1 MTIAAPKSPRA
12 LLRALREVLAQRA
25 GAQARLDRVVQL
37 VGSAMAA
44 EVCSIYVLRADELL
58 ELGAT
63 MGLNPNAVHNT
74 RLRVGEGL
82 VGTVANAAR
91 PLNLTDAPAHP
102 NFAYRPETGE
112 DPFKSFLG
120 VPILRGGRPRGVLV
134 VQNQIERQYSE
145 EDVEALE
152 TVAMVL
158 AEMLA
163 ATEFLEMRGAE
174 GTAAQPDLP
183 LTLEG
188 IKLAPG
194 ISTGTA
200 VLHEPRVRITKL
212 IAEDSESELD
222 RLGDAV
228 ASLRAA
234 IDQTLRSEDPIF
246 AGTPLEVM
254 ETYRMFA
261 HDKGWLTRLQEAVR
275 SGLTAEAA
283 VERVQN
289 ETRAKMMRHRD
300 RYVRER
306 YSDLDDLANRLLRH
320 LTGKAGAE
328 AEIEGQIVLVAHHMG
343 PADLLDYDH
352 TKLAGVLVEEGT
364 ANSHVA
370 IVARALNIPMLG
382 GLADIADQVGH
393 GDRVIVDAELGE
405 AHIRPQDQLIEAFNE
420 KLALSE
426 ERRARFDAIRD
437 LPAETE
443 GGVRVDLMM
452 NAGLL
457 YDLPHLREV
466 GADGIGLFRT
476 ELQFMVSR
484 TFPRLAAQT
493 DLYAEVLNVAEGK
506 PVTFRT
512 LDLGGDKVLPYLQAA
527 EEENPAMGWRAL
539 RFALDRPGLLR
550 YQLRAMLAAGA
561 GRDLR
566 LMFPMVSEVD
576 EFVCARALVDQEL
589 DWRQGRGYEQ
599 PASIQ
604 VGCMLEVP
612 SLAWQLDALL
622 PIVDFLSLGTNDLM
636 QFLFAADRGNARVAD
651 RYDFLSPAVLSLVRH
666 VAMRADNHGVP
677 VTVCGEAA
685 GKPLEALALIG
696 SGIRSLSVPAGA
708 VGPVKLMVRSLHLE
722 ELEPFVGTLLER
734 PDRSVREELKTFAV
748 QNGINL

>member
-1 MTIAAPKSPRA
+1 MTIASPQTPRA
-12 LLRALREVLAQRA
+12 LMRALREVLAQKA
-25 GAQARLDRVVQL
+25 GAQARLDRVVAH
-37 VGSAMAA
+37 VGSSMAA

-63 MGLNPNAVHNT
+63 VGLNPNAVHNT

-82 VGTVANAAR
+82 VGTVASAAR

-134 VQNQIERQYSE
+134 VQNQIERQYAE

-174 GTAAQPDLP
+174 GAAAQPDQP
-183 LTLEG
+183 LTLAGSVLASG
-188 IKLAPG
+188 IA
-194 ISTGTA
+194 TGAA

-212 IAEDSESELD
+212 IAEDVEAELK
-222 RLGDAV
+222 RLDGAI
-228 ASLRAA
+228 AALRQS
-234 IDQTLRSEDPIF
+234 IDQTLRRDDPII

-254 ETYRMFA
+254 EAYRMFA
-261 HDKGWLTRLQEAVR
+261 HDKGWLARLQEAVR

-283 VERVQN
+283 VERVHN
-289 ETRAKMMRHRD
+289 ETRAKMLRHRD

-306 YSDLDDLANRLLRH
+306 YADLDDLANRLLRH
-320 LTGKAGAE
+320 LTGRAGAE
-328 AEIEGQIVLVAHHMG
+328 AEIGDRVILVAHHMG

-352 TKLAGVLVEEGT
+352 EKIGGVLVEEGT
-364 ANSHVA
+364 ASSHVA
-370 IVARALNIPMLG
+370 IVARALDIPMLG
-382 GLADIADQVGH
+382 GLRDIADQIAG
-393 GDRVIVDAELGE
+393 GDQIIIDGEQGE
-405 AHIRPQDQLIEAFNE
+405 AHVRPQAQLVTAFE
-420 KLALSE
+420 QKFSLSE
-426 ERRARFDAIRD
+426 ERRARFDALRD
-437 LPAETE
+437 LPADTAD
-443 GGVRVDLMM
+443 GVHIDLSM

-457 YDLPHLREV
+457 FDLPHLAET

-484 TFPRLAAQT
+484 TFPRLKAQT
-493 DLYAEVLNVAEGK
+493 DLYSEVLAAAGDR

-512 LDLGGDKVLPYLQAA
+512 LDFGGDKILPYVDTV

-550 YQLRAMLAAGA
+550 YQLRAMMAAGA
-561 GRDLR
+561 DHDLR

-576 EFVCARALVDQEL
+576 EFVRARALVDREL
-589 DWRQGRGYEQ
+589 EWRRDRKY
-599 PASIQ
+599 PLPKSVK

-612 SLAWQLDALL
+612 SLAWQLDTLF
-622 PIVDFLSLGTNDLM
+622 PIIDFLSVGTNDLL
-636 QFLFAADRGNARVAD
+636 QFLFAADRANARVTE
-651 RYDFLSPAVLSLVRH
+651 RYDFLSPAVLSFIRH
-666 VAMRADNHGVP
+666 VVTKAENHGVE
-677 VTVCGEAA
+677 VTICGEAA

-696 SGIRSLSVPAGA
+696 LGVRSLSVPASS
-708 VGPVKLMVRSLHLE
+708 VGPVKLMVRDLQLT
-722 ELEPFVGTLLER
+722 ELEPLVASFLDR
-734 PDRSVREELKTFAV
+734 ADRSLRAELEAFAEE
-748 QNGINL
+748 NSIMC

>member
-1 MTIAAPKSPRA
+1 MTILAPSSPRA
-12 LLRALREVLAQRA
+12 LLRALREVLAQKA
-25 GAQARLDRVVQL
+25 GAQARLDRVVKL
-37 VGSAMAA
+37 VASAMAA
-44 EVCSIYVLRADELL
+44 EVCSIYVLRTDELL
-58 ELGAT
+58 ELAAT
-63 MGLNPNAVHNT
+63 IGLNPNAVHNA

-91 PLNLTDAPAHP
+91 ALNLTDAPAHP
-102 NFAYRPETGE
+102 NFAYLPETGE
-112 DPFKSFLG
+112 DPFRSFLG

-134 VQNQIERQYSE
+134 VQNQIERQYAD

-174 GTAAQPDLP
+174 GTAAQPDIP
-183 LTLEG
+183 LTLHG
-188 IKLAPG
+188 ITLAPG
-194 ISTGTA
+194 VATGTA

-212 IAEDSESELD
+212 IAEDVASELA
-222 RLGDAV
+222 RLEDAV
-228 ASLRAA
+228 NALRAS
-234 IDQTLRSEDPIF
+234 IDQTLRRDDPIF

-261 HDKGWLTRLQEAVR
+261 HDKGWLARLQEAVR

-289 ETRAKMMRHRD
+289 DTRAKMMRHRD

-328 AEIEGQIVLVAHHMG
+328 SEVAGKMILVAHHMG

-364 ANSHVA
+364 ASSHVA

-382 GLADIADQVGH
+382 GLADIADQVGF
-393 GDRVIVDAELGE
+393 GDQVIVDAELGE
-405 AHIRPQDQLIEAFNE
+405 VHIRPQAQLAIAFE
-420 KLALSE
+420 QRLALSE
-426 ERRARFDAIRD
+426 ERRARFEALRD
-437 LPAETE
+437 LPAETMD
-443 GGVRVDLMM
+443 GTRIGLMM

-457 YDLPHLREV
+457 YDLPHLIET

-476 ELQFMVSR
+476 ELQFMISR
-484 TFPRLAAQT
+484 TFPRLTAQT
-493 DLYAEVLNVAEGK
+493 DLYAEVLDVADDK

-512 LDLGGDKVLPYLQAA
+512 LDLGGDKILPYLEAA

-550 YQLRAMLAAGA
+550 YQIRAMLAAGA
-561 GRDLR
+561 GRELR
-566 LMFPMVSEVD
+566 LMFPMVAEVD
-576 EFVCARALVDQEL
+576 EFVRARGLVDREIE
-589 DWRQGRGYEQ
+589 WRQAHGYEL
-599 PASIQ
+599 PTAVQ

-622 PIVDFLSLGTNDLM
+622 PIVDFLSVGTNDLL
-636 QFLFAADRGNARVAD
+636 QFMFAADRGNARVAD
-651 RYDFLSPAVLSLVRH
+651 RYDFLSPALLSLIRN
-666 VAMRADNHGVP
+666 VAQAADRHGVP
-677 VTVCGEAA
+677 VTICGEAA
-685 GKPLEALALIG
+685 GKPLEAMALIG
-696 SGIRSLSVPAGA
+696 LGIRSLSVPAAA
-708 VGPVKLMVRSLHLE
+708 VGPVKLMVRGLQLS

-734 PDRSVREELKTFAV
+734 PDRSLREALKAFAED
-748 QNGINL
+748 NAIAL

>member
-1 MTIAAPKSPRA
+1 MTIAAPKTPRA
-12 LLRALREVLAQRA
+12 LLRALREVLAQKA
-25 GAQARLDRVVQL
+25 AAQARLDRVVRL
-37 VGSAMAA
+37 VGGSMAA
-44 EVCSIYVLRADELL
+44 EVCSIYVLRTDELL
-58 ELGAT
+58 ELAAT
-63 MGLNPNAVHNT
+63 IGLNPNAVHNT

-82 VGTVANAAR
+82 VGAVANAAQA
-91 PLNLTDAPAHP
+91 LNLTDAPAHP

-134 VQNQIERQYSE
+134 VQNQIERQYAE

-163 ATEFLEMRGAE
+163 AAEFLEMRGAE

-188 IKLAPG
+188 ITLAPG
-194 ISTGTA
+194 IATGVA

-212 IAEDSESELD
+212 IAEDLESELA
-222 RLGDAV
+222 RLDGAV
-228 ASLRAA
+228 AALRKS
-234 IDQTLRSEDPIF
+234 IDQTLRRDDPLF

-261 HDKGWLTRLQEAVR
+261 HDKGWLARLQEAVR

-320 LTGKAGAE
+320 LTGRAGLE
-328 AEIEGQIVLVAHHMG
+328 AEIKDKIVLIAHHMG

-364 ANSHVA
+364 ASSHVA

-382 GLADIADQVGH
+382 GLADIADQVGW
-393 GDRVIVDAELGE
+393 GDTVIVDAELGE
-405 AHIRPQDQLIEAFNE
+405 VHIRPQDQLTAAFNQ
-420 KLALSE
+420 KLSLSE
-426 ERRARFDAIRD
+426 ERRAKFEALRD
-437 LPAETE
+437 VPAETMD
-443 GGVRVDLMM
+443 GVSIGLMM

-457 YDLPHLREV
+457 YDLPHLAET

-476 ELQFMVSR
+476 ELQFMISR
-484 TFPRLAAQT
+484 TFPRLTAQT
-493 DLYAEVLNVAEGK
+493 DLYAEVMDAAEGK

-550 YQLRAMLAAGA
+550 YQIRAMLAAAA
-561 GRDLR
+561 GRELR

-576 EFVCARALVDQEL
+576 EFIRARALVDREL
-589 DWRQGRGYEQ
+589 EWRQDRGYEQ
-599 PASIQ
+599 PTAVS

-612 SLAWQLDALL
+612 SLGWQLDALF
-622 PIVDFLSLGTNDLM
+622 PVVDFLSVGTNDLL

-651 RYDFLSPAVLSLVRH
+651 RYDFLSPAVLSFVSH
-666 VAMRADNHGVP
+666 IVQRAEHYGVP
-677 VTVCGEAA
+677 VTICGEAA
-685 GKPLEALALIG
+685 GKPVEALALVG
-696 SGIRSLSVPAGA
+696 LGVRSLSVPAA
-708 VGPVKLMVRSLHLE
+708 ALGPIKLMVRSLHIG

-734 PDRSVREELKTFAV
+734 PDRSVREDLTAFATE
-748 QNGINL
+748 NGIML